1 MMGSPALSSS
11 QLLPTDP
18 PQDEA
23 SGWAKGLGTEQD
35 REPANGLWNSRDQK
49 KIPPWEGRGGQHQRL
64 RQGGQCGAWVE
75 GSICRFLGH
84 LIILGFLSINI
95 AVASHI
101 LS

>member
-1 MMGSPALSSS
+1 MMESPALSSP

-23 SGWAKGLGTEQD
+23 LGWAQGLGIEQG
-35 REPANGLWNSRDQK
+35 REPGGALEHRDQK
-49 KIPPWEGRGGQHQRL
+49 KIPPWEGRGGQHQHL
-64 RQGGQCGAWVE
+64 RQGGKWGAWVG

-84 LIILGFLSINI
+84 LIILGSLSINI
-95 AVASHI
+95 AVATHI